1 MTRRVA
7 IVGAGW
13 MGGCHAAA
21 VQANGD
27 RVAAVVDTDLDRAR
41 AMAADHDAIAL
52 DSIEALGDLAE
63 GVDAAAVTTPTGDHV
78 GTTRRLLDE
87 GIAVLVEKP
96 HRAPDQPAMSTRVD
110 DPPCWVGMTTRYHRG
125 MQVLH
130 EAVRAGELG
139 ELCWWSD
146 RIWYRLEPGRLP
158 DWYFDRAVSG
168 GGVLVTNGIHALD
181 RARWVLG
188 PLELRSCSMRSV
200 VPGHEV
206 EDAVTIA
213 GRAADAVFETSL
225 LWATGPV
232 APSGTVVVG
241 TRGSVV
247 IETAKHWTFTTDT
260 GERSG
265 EEGDELEPFREQ
277 WKAFSAALDGR
288 ELVVDPPTVASLE
301 PVIEAIAR
309 LYQPLPEDPERGYGT
324 IT

>member
-21 VQANGD
+21 VEATGD
-27 RVAAVVDTDLDRAR
+27 RVAVVVDTDIDRAR
-41 AMAADHDAIAL
+41 AMAADHGALAVTAI
-52 DSIEALGDLAE
+52 EGLGDLAE
-63 GVDAAAVTTPTGDHV
+63 GVDAAAVTTPTADHV

-96 HRAPDQPAMSTRVD
+96 HRAPDQPAMTVHPD
-110 DPPCWVGMTTRYHRG
+110 DPLCWVGMTTRYHRG
-125 MQVLH
+125 MRVLH
-130 EAVRAGELG
+130 HAVRSGELG
-139 ELCWWSD
+139 EVCWWSD

-158 DWYFDRAVSG
+158 DWYFDRTISG

-188 PLELRSCSMRSV
+188 PLQLGSRSMRSV
-200 VPGHEV
+200 VPGHQV
-206 EDAVTIA
+206 EDAVTIS
-213 GRAADAVFETSL
+213 GRAGDAVFATSL

-247 IETAKHWTFTTDT
+247 LDTAKSWTLTTDT

-265 EEGDELEPFREQ
+265 DEGDELEPFREQ
-277 WKAFSAALDGR
+277 WKAFTSTLDGR
-288 ELVVDPPTVASLE
+288 DVMIDPPTVTSLE
-301 PVIEAIAR
+301 PVIDAIAR
-309 LYQPLPEDPERGYGT
+309 LYGPNGHDNAPGYGT